1 MKTLYF
7 ILAFIILVGM
17 CQESAIVSLTAGG
30 CAIGLYYYFKNK
42 EYGKAGKD
50 RRSSKTC

>member
-1 MKTLYF
+1 MRTLYF

-30 CAIGLYYYFKNK
+30 CAIGLYHYFKIK
-42 EYGKAGKD
+42 EYGKNGKD
-50 RRSSKTC
+50 RRGSETC